1 MSDEESESRTLPT
14 LVTHHWSE
22 PTLAYL
28 GFAKRG
34 FQRAITYSFQF
45 WSELV
50 INLLFMFIYLC
61 VWRALYSGRASV
73 GGYGREQLFSYIIVS
88 QTLITF
94 QFTVRAWAG
103 IEAKVR
109 TGEIV
114 IDLVRPI
121 DFQGMILATACGTAA
136 HTLLTNMVPKF
147 ALFALAG
154 VVQRPASLLAG
165 WLFPLS
171 AGLGFL
177 VLFGIEFLIG
187 VSAFWLVEV
196 RGLYSMVMWGI
207 AGLFSGYFLPLEF
220 FPHWLGTI
228 AHALPFAAMVYT
240 PAAIYA
246 GSVAGGAVIAAVL
259 GQVAWVIALL
269 GAGRALFAVAHRRLV
284 VQGG

>member
-1 MSDEESESRTLPT
+1 MD
-14 LVTHHWSE
+14 
-22 PTLAYL
+22 AYL

-34 FQRAITYSFQF
+34 FQRAITYQFQF

-73 GGYGREQLFSYIIVS
+73 GGYGRGQLFSYIIVS

-121 DFQGMILATACGTAA
+121 DFQGMILATAVGTAL
-136 HTLLTNMVPKF
+136 HTLLTNMLPKF
-147 ALFALAG
+147 VLFALAG
-154 VVQRPASLLAG
+154 VVRAPESPLAWG
-165 WLFPLS
+165 FFPIS
-171 AGLGFL
+171 AILGFL
-177 VLFGIEFLIG
+177 VLFGIEFLVG
-187 VSAFWLVEV
+187 VLAFWLVEV
-196 RGLYSMVMWGI
+196 RGLYALVMWGI

-220 FPHWLGTI
+220 FPRWLGTI

-246 GSVAGGAVIAAVL
+246 GSVPGAAIIPAVL
-259 GQVAWVIALL
+259 GQVAWVVALL
-269 GAGRALFAVAHRRLV
+269 GAGRILFAVARRRLV

>member
-1 MSDEESESRTLPT
+1 MQS
-14 LVTHHWSE
+14 
-22 PTLAYL
+22 A
-28 GFAKRG
+28 G

-114 IDLVRPI
+114 VDLVRPI
-121 DFQGMILATACGTAA
+121 DFQGMILATGCGTAA
-136 HTLLTNMVPKF
+136 HTLLTNMLPKF

-165 WLFPLS
+165 WLFPLKRR
-171 AGLGFL
+171 AGVPGAVRHRVPDRRAG
-177 VLFGIEFLIG
+177 VLAG
-187 VSAFWLVEV
+187 
-196 RGLYSMVMWGI
+196 RGARAVFHGDVGHRGAVLR
-207 AGLFSGYFLPLEF
+207 LFSAAGVFSSLAGDYRPC
-220 FPHWLGTI
+220 P
-228 AHALPFAAMVYT
+228 ALCRPWST
-240 PAAIYA
+240 LRRAIYA
-246 GSVAGGAVIAAVL
+246 GSIAGGAVLPAVL
-259 GQVAWVIALL
+259 GQMAWVIALL
-269 GAGRALFAVAHRRLV
+269 GAGRILFAVAHRRLV